1 MPLNGPIAL
10 TAFFS
15 YSRADSVFAL
25 RLAEDL
31 KVAGANVWIDQ
42 IDIQPGQ
49 EWDSAVEAAVTQAP
63 QMLLILS
70 PASVKSR
77 NVRNEISFALEEN
90 KTILPVLYQDCIVP
104 LQLHRIQH
112 IDFRADYKSGLKTL
126 LSSLGVE
133 SPSAANRRIGQQESM
148 AEQRILQDVVG
159 QTNSATAGQS
169 EERRKRSIEKAP
181 LQEADINRVQPAAE
195 NIWIDREE
203 KTRWTG
209 KAGLVPESQL
219 VREEL
224 GGNSLAKHSS
234 SWVKRC
240 IAVFATLLVSWGVYT
255 RLLTSRVDKQN
266 KPNLTQQRSSTR
278 ETGSSTLVASSS
290 QEDVAAAKAMY
301 TSGAYSSAV
310 PLLQR
315 AVENGSA
322 EAKFLLSLHY
332 DATVP
337 AYTGV
342 DKDPRK
348 AAELC
353 RSAAEAGISDAMA
366 SLGADYAEGVGVDKD
381 YQQALSWLRKAAD
394 AGNGEGMAGLAAMSQ
409 AGWGEDKDYRQAL
422 IWSRKAID
430 AGSVIGM
437 VQLGDMYQLG
447 YGVPQDYVQAVT
459 LYRQAAEAQN
469 AILFAREAKLIG
481 MVHLGFMYQEG
492 RGVPKSHVQAL
503 SWYRKAADGSS
514 ATGMSALGAAYAKG
528 IGVEK
533 NYPLAIAWF
542 RKAASCYDPSA
553 MNYLGYIYEKGLGAK
568 ADPQQART
576 WYRKA
581 SQFGSQ
587 EATDALKR
595 LGTSP

>member
-1 MPLNGPIAL
+1 MPLNGPIAP

-49 EWDSAVEAAVTQAP
+49 EWDSAIEAAVTQAP

-112 IDFRADYKSGLKTL
+112 IDFRADYRSGLNTL

-133 SPSAANRRIGQQESM
+133 SPSAAIRRTGYQESM
-148 AEQRILQDVVG
+148 ADQRVLQDVVG
-159 QTNSATAGQS
+159 QINSATSGQS
-169 EERRKRSIEKAP
+169 GEKRKRSVEKAP
-181 LQEADINRVQPAAE
+181 LQEVDRVQQAAG

-203 KTRWTG
+203 KTRWAG
-209 KAGLVPESQL
+209 KAGLVAESQL

-224 GGNSLAKHSS
+224 GGHSLAKHSS

-255 RLLTSRVDKQN
+255 RLLTSRIDKQN
-266 KPNLTQQRSSTR
+266 KPTLTQQRSSTH

-322 EAKFLLSLHY
+322 EAMFLLSLHY
-332 DATVP
+332 DATAP

-394 AGNGEGMAGLAAMSQ
+394 AGNGEGMTGLAAMSQ
-409 AGWGEDKDYRQAL
+409 AGWGGNKDYRQAL
-422 IWSRKAID
+422 IWYRKAID
-430 AGSVIGM
+430 AGSVSGV
-437 VQLGDMYQLG
+437 VQLGEMYQLG

-542 RKAASCYDPSA
+542 RKAASCYEPSA
-553 MNYLGYIYEKGLGAK
+553 MNYLGYMYEKGLGVK
-568 ADPQQART
+568 ADLQQART

-595 LGTSP
+595 LGTNP